1 MVDDRPRQWFP
12 GATFGFEKVL
22 KIPKRN
28 VQNTE
33 QKAPEIPPEMRF
45 ALCFEKRQTSG
56 NDLRKRIARDI
67 PQFPEKNA

>member
-1 MVDDRPRQWFP
+1 MVDDRPRQCFT
-12 GATFGFEKVL
+12 GATSGFEKVL
-22 KIPKRN
+22 EITKRN
-28 VQNTE
+28 VQNAK
-33 QKAPEIPPEMRF
+33 QKAPEILPEMRF